1 MTTSSRLDVHP
12 RSGLYYFKTEET
24 YKQGKKPQGKVQ
36 LAGVQILVETKTD
49 PKYLGGAEYQALRL
63 TSPTHNILCAPPATR
78 AGPRTGRR
86 MALRPP
92 STRLLPPRRPLP
104 CPLAALLAC
113 LLIFATPRRRLRD
126 DPDDGDD
133 DVTDWIPPLEKII
146 EMQNQGRGMDS
157 LQIGDEEDEDEDYHD
172 GGAAA
177 AAVSRSPR

>member
-1 MTTSSRLDVHP
+1 M
-12 RSGLYYFKTEET
+12 
-24 YKQGKKPQGKVQ
+24 
-36 LAGVQILVETKTD
+36 
-49 PKYLGGAEYQALRL
+49 
-63 TSPTHNILCAPPATR
+63 
-78 AGPRTGRR
+78 
-86 MALRPP
+86 
-92 STRLLPPRRPLP
+92 
-104 CPLAALLAC
+104 LAC

>member
-1 MTTSSRLDVHP
+1 M
-12 RSGLYYFKTEET
+12 
-24 YKQGKKPQGKVQ
+24 
-36 LAGVQILVETKTD
+36 
-49 PKYLGGAEYQALRL
+49 
-63 TSPTHNILCAPPATR
+63 
-78 AGPRTGRR
+78 
-86 MALRPP
+86 
-92 STRLLPPRRPLP
+92 
-104 CPLAALLAC
+104 
-113 LLIFATPRRRLRD
+113 LIFVTPRRRLRD